1 MNNSKTTAPDVV
13 TGDVTI
19 AAKSGLN
26 PFLARQ
32 IRDAVQA
39 RACTVTIHN
48 GRGMV
53 ADARNLLELLLLGA
67 GQGERLTVRCTGP
80 DAHAAHDA
88 LCRVFGGA
96 GGQT

>member
-1 MNNSKTTAPDVV
+1 MNNSKTTIPNVV

-19 AAKSGLN
+19 AAETGLN

-48 GRGMV
+48 GRGVV

-80 DAHAAHDA
+80 DAHAAHEE
-88 LCRVFGGA
+88 LCRALGG